1 MSEVRFLA
9 LIEALRS
16 KGRVTTARR
25 ALLAALAHS
34 DHHRTAE
41 DLADEVRAAHPSVH
55 RATIYRSLEAL
66 TDMGLIE
73 HTHLGHGPAVYHLA
87 EGAHHHLV
95 CERCSA
101 VIEVPSALFD
111 ELCDTIRADYGF
123 EVTSRHFAVIGRCQ
137 QCVETTSSR
146 VATAHPAAD
155 R

>member
-9 LIEALRS
+9 LVEDLRA

-41 DLADEVRAAHPSVH
+41 DLADEVRAAYPAIH
-55 RATIYRSLEAL
+55 RATIYRSLDAL

-87 EGAHHHLV
+87 DGAHHHLV
-95 CERCSA
+95 CESCGA
-101 VIEVPSALFD
+101 VIEAPSALFD
-111 ELCDTIRADYGF
+111 ELSKTIRDSYGF
-123 EVTSRHFAVIGRCQ
+123 EVSSRHFAVIGRCAA
-137 QCVETTSSR
+137 CVP
-146 VATAHPAAD
+146 V
-155 R
+155 